1 MIQMSSSVHTEAREV
16 QRVLGKLGPGRL
28 GPGKLGPAPI
38 WRQIGPRTF
47 WGPICHFLANRA
59 PADWAP
65 WRQIGPRQIGP
76 RQIGPLG
83 GRLGPGKLG
92 PGRLGPLAA
101 NWAPANR
108 APANWAPVL
117 YSFVLDIFCQQL
129 GKYMSVEF
137 LYIGIGYILPTIG
150 GYMSFGGC
158 QCSLREQG
166 WGICIF

>member
-1 MIQMSSSVHTEAREV
+1 MNYQKLRNLLKIKEIHIFV
-16 QRVLGKLGPGRL
+16 VLNGSRQIGP
-28 GPGKLGPAPI
+28 
-38 WRQIGPRTF
+38 RQIGPRTF
-47 WGPICHFLANRA
+47 WGPICHFLAN
-59 PADWAP
+59 WAP
-65 WRQIGPRQIGP
+65 WRQIGP

>member
-1 MIQMSSSVHTEAREV
+1 MVIVIYCSHPHTPGG
-16 QRVLGKLGPGRL
+16 VLGKLGPGIL
-28 GPGKLGPAPI
+28 GPGRLGPAPI

-76 RQIGPLG
+76 RQIGPLV
-83 GRLGPGKLG
+83 GRLGPGKMG

-150 GYMSFGGC
+150 GYMSIGGVT
-158 QCSLREQG
+158 LYTYV
-166 WGICIF
+166 F